1 MSEDVRVLVMAVLM
15 LALVYLR
22 FGIAA
27 IMPEPPMYP

>member
-1 MSEDVRVLVMAVLM
+1 MSEDVMVLVMAVLM
-15 LALVYLR
+15 LALVYLI

>member
-1 MSEDVRVLVMAVLM
+1 MSEDVTVLVMAVLM
-15 LALVYLR
+15 LALVYLI